1 MSRMPFPAFLL
12 AAVGALLCGG
22 AGSAGASATDD
33 LTAAT
38 GAGQP
43 SYLVVTDATANQ
55 SVRGR
60 AFAAGESCG
69 IVCPRC

>member
-22 AGSAGASATDD
+22 ARSAGASAADD

-38 GAGQP
+38 GAGQ
-43 SYLVVTDATANQ
+43 
-55 SVRGR
+55 SVRAQSR
-60 AFAAGESCG
+60 PMPSANSLRLVAHSPSSA
-69 IVCPRC
+69 